1 MGVPYA
7 ISRAFRFTERTVAF
21 IMAYKN
27 AKDVLPPELLEEV
40 RRYAG
45 GELLYIPASGNA
57 AWGDKSGA
65 RREYAERNAA
75 IRRLRSSHTVDE
87 LAEMFCLSADSIRK
101 IARDAVVR
109 DTEGKT
115 G

>member
-1 MGVPYA
+1 MLF
-7 ISRAFRFTERTVAF
+7 SRADALHGEERSQKNK
-21 IMAYKN
+21 MAYRN

-45 GELLYIPASGNA
+45 GELLYIPSKENA

-75 IRRLRSSHTVDE
+75 IRKLRETHTVDE

-101 IARDAVVR
+101 IAR
-109 DTEGKT
+109 
-115 G
+115 